1 MLKKKVITL
10 HKPLI
15 MPEIYSLPLH
25 NAVPGHWMSQ
35 TGPQSL
41 LSVALGTLT
50 LPRRCFCLLTPA
62 GPLFSS
68 PPNPTVESRDQQRF
82 LLFFL
87 DSLSVFVSWASK
99 SRRTCNQG
107 PLAVPQRR
115 GSGEPSNAWA
125 QTLNIT
131 LLPLQ
136 AVSFILRRQATW
148 LDPSPHSLPASAE
161 ERV

>member
-1 MLKKKVITL
+1 
-10 HKPLI
+10 
-15 MPEIYSLPLH
+15 MPRSSCSWRAVG
-25 NAVPGHWMSQ
+25 AVPGCWISQ
-35 TGPQSL
+35 TRPQSL
-41 LSVALGTLT
+41 FSVALGTLT
-50 LPRRCFCLLTPA
+50 LPRRCLCLVTPG

-68 PPNPTVESRDQQRF
+68 PPNPTVESRGQQRF

-87 DSLSVFVSWASK
+87 DSLSVFVLWASK

-107 PLAVPQRR
+107 PLTVPQRR
-115 GSGEPSNAWA
+115 GSGEPNTDWA

-148 LDPSPHSLPASAE
+148 LNPSPHSLPASTE